1 MLSSKAACSPVT
13 HLCLT
18 MQVPDGNILYRLHR
32 SILGLSSEC
41 FQTLLSLQPEDQ
53 EEGTSDTHPVV
64 LPGIR
69 ARDFD
74 YFLDYHLRQ
83 YVC

>member
-1 MLSSKAACSPVT
+1 
-13 HLCLT
+13 
-18 MQVPDGNILYRLHR
+18 MQVPDGNVLYRLHR

-53 EEGTSDTHPVV
+53 EEGTSDAHPVV

-83 YVC
+83 YAC

>member
-1 MLSSKAACSPVT
+1 MLTCYTPMLIDAGPRRQRS
-13 HLCLT
+13 
-18 MQVPDGNILYRLHR
+18 VPPASFHPWLD
-32 SILGLSSEC
+32 LSSEC

-53 EEGTSDTHPVV
+53 EEGTSDAHPVV